1 MDRVKIVEQA
11 ILSVDE
17 AYMQARYEGKVYVP
31 TGVLHGS
38 LLTSRYKEKVR
49 RISGYGYPGG
59 EIAAVIDQT
68 ILNSFSKG
76 YLFTDEGFYATK
88 GNLAESAGSKKQ
100 AVSTI
105 IYAEIVSVE
114 LVTKN
119 KEPLYLRIDIGDEE
133 YTCYVGIFAP
143 YLYEV
148 LQKIRADLWP
158 KEEKEKPAEKQ
169 PAKESPVKETLVEEK
184 PAPKE
189 EAPVTDDPFELG
201 RRAYEEERYVE
212 ALALFRLAASRGEVD
227 AYYVAA
233 SIMGMLAKTT
243 RDYAEALTFLK
254 KYQQLGGEENIRELA
269 DDLFRDY
276 YMSVAQ
282 DAIKQDQ
289 WEQGE
294 EALRK
299 AVKYE
304 NYEAMLLLAKLLSSY
319 KHTRESLEE
328 ALVLA
333 KKVAE
338 KFPDMEVAQEEV
350 RKIAGLQKMEQA
362 LAALEEKKGE
372 EAYALAKE
380 AAQLG
385 TITPMVSELALIFGE
400 TKQDY
405 LDGLTYLE
413 KCVADGDEEIEEQN
427 ELKRDLQKRVFC
439 QEGAEAMKQQ
449 RFQEAEDAFRKAAQ
463 LGSVGAIEQLVFALM
478 CKNTLEDMQEALTYA
493 EKYRESRPGEEAE
506 ALVKMVQGDIIL
518 EEGHAAREQGDIP
531 KAMQCYQKAGQL
543 GRSHG
548 YYCIAMMLMENAKT
562 EQDILEAT
570 SWAKRYSQCDE
581 CPYAEEILE
590 ELETLRYCFAGE
602 DARKKEHWGEAISLF
617 LKAARRGNAGAMK
630 TLACLLA
637 LHGTT
642 QAQWDD
648 ALMWAK
654 KYREVSPEDGEE
666 LETHIQLSILGKDL

>member
-17 AYMQARYEGKVYVP
+17 AYMKARYQGKVYVP

-38 LLTSRYKEKVR
+38 LLTPRYKEKVR
-49 RISGYGYPGG
+49 RICGYGYPGG

-76 YLFTDEGFYATK
+76 YLFTEEGFYATK

-158 KEEKEKPAEKQ
+158 KKKKEKPAEKQ
-169 PAKESPVKETLVEEK
+169 PVKDTPVEEK

-189 EAPVTDDPFELG
+189 DAPATDDPFELG

-212 ALALFRLAASRGEVD
+212 ALALFRLSASRGEVE
-227 AYYVAA
+227 AYYVVA
-233 SIMGMLAKTT
+233 SLMGMLAKTT

-254 KYQQLGGEENIRELA
+254 KYQQLGGKTEIRDLA

-276 YMSVAQ
+276 YMEVAR
-282 DAIKQDQ
+282 DAMKQEQ

-304 NYEAMLLLAKLLSSY
+304 NYEATLLLAKFLSSY
-319 KHTRESLEE
+319 KHTQESLEE
-328 ALVLA
+328 ALALA

-338 KFPDMEVAQEEV
+338 KFPDMEEAQEEI
-350 RKIAGLQKMEQA
+350 RRITGKQKMEQA
-362 LAALEEKKGE
+362 FAAVEEKKGE

-380 AAQLG
+380 AAQRG
-385 TITPMVSELALIFGE
+385 VVTPLVSQLALVFGE
-400 TKQDY
+400 TRQDY
-405 LDGLTYLE
+405 LDALAYLE
-413 KCVADGDEEIEEQN
+413 QCSNVVNLEDEEYKT
-427 ELKRDLQKRVFC
+427 LRRDLQKKLFC
-439 QEGAEAMKQQ
+439 LEGLEAMEQKRFREAEAS
-449 RFQEAEDAFRKAAQ
+449 FRKAVQ
-463 LGSVGAIEQLVFALM
+463 LGDIEAIEQLVFALM
-478 CKNTLEDMQEALTYA
+478 CKNTLKDMQEALTYA
-493 EKYRESRPGEEAE
+493 EKYRESSPGEKAE
-506 ALVKMVQGDIIL
+506 ALVKMVQGHIAL
-518 EEGHAAREQGDIP
+518 QEGHEAREQGDIP

-543 GRSHG
+543 GRSRG
-548 YYCIAMMLMENAKT
+548 YYCIALMLMENAKT

-570 SWAKRYSQCDE
+570 SWGKRYAQCDE
-581 CPYAEEILE
+581 CPDAEEILE

-602 DARKKEHWGEAISLF
+602 DAKKKKHWGEAISLF
-617 LKAARRGNAGAMK
+617 LKAVRRGNAGAMK
-630 TLACLLA
+630 SLACLLA

-654 KYREVSPEDGEE
+654 KYRQLCPEDGEE
-666 LETHIQLSILGKDL
+666 LEMHIQLSILGKNL